1 MRYVQCTFQ
10 IKDAGLREVFIALL
24 SEEGYDIFEETDD
37 TLLACIDEEQFTATV
52 AKDIA
57 GQYKVEYRTDTI
69 EQQNWNATWEQSFE
83 PVRVDDFCLIR
94 ADFHKPADGVAHE
107 IIVTPKMSFGTGHHA
122 TTQLMIE
129 QMRDMEVAGKVVL
142 DFGSGTGVLAILAG
156 MLGGSSITTIDN
168 DEWAYENAIENTE
181 RNNATGIKVLQGSL
195 EVVANEQYDIIL
207 ANINRHIL
215 LQYMSAM
222 YNQLNDDGR
231 LLISGILIEDEP
243 VLEQAAEAA
252 GFKLLVKKSKNNWS
266 SILFKKDRLQA

>member
-57 GQYKVEYRTDTI
+57 GQYKVEYSTDTI

-129 QMRDMEVAGKVVL
+129 QMRDMEVTGKVVL

-156 MLGGSSITTIDN
+156 MLGGSSITAIDN